1 MADDY
6 LDNILN
12 PRRENSEILLA
23 RLGLDSV
30 PSREQINREIEE
42 KLLLTKGEASRRLA
56 CQITRCTSF
65 DVSLIAPFSLTR
77 SQTLGP

>member
-42 KLLLTKGEASRRLA
+42 KLLLPKERLRDDLA
-56 CQITRCTSF
+56 ARLP
-65 DVSLIAPFSLTR
+65 DVRPLMLSLIAHSA
-77 SQTLGP
+77 

>member
-42 KLLLTKGEASRRLA
+42 KLLLPKERLRDDWLPDY
-56 CQITRCTSF
+56 QMY
-65 DVSLIAPFSLTR
+65 VL
-77 SQTLGP
+77 